1 MMEFPNFM
9 LPPIEKGKLMSI
21 IMNRLTFARSERQH
35 FPRIRPLTA
44 EEPNGGDSGRSPV
57 GEQ

>member
-21 IMNRLTFARSERQH
+21 IMNRPTFARSERQH

-44 EEPNGGDSGRSPV
+44 EEPNGGNSGRSPV

>member
-9 LPPIEKGKLMSI
+9 LSPIEKGKLMSI
-21 IMNRLTFARSERQH
+21 IMNRPTFERSERQH
-35 FPRIRPLTA
+35 FSRIRPLTA
-44 EEPNGGDSGRSPV
+44 EEPNGGNGRSPV

>member
-21 IMNRLTFARSERQH
+21 IMNRPTFAHSERQH
-35 FPRIRPLTA
+35 FPRIWQLTA
-44 EEPNGGDSGRSPV
+44 EEPNDSIGR
-57 GEQ
+57 